1 MRTAFVTALTRLA
14 AEDERVVLLTGDL
27 GFMVLEE
34 FAESYPDRFYNAGV
48 AEQNMV
54 GMATGLA
61 EAGFTPYVY
70 SIATFASMRGYE
82 FVRNGPVLHNL
93 PVRIVGVGGGF
104 DYSTN
109 GVTHYALEDVAIMRA
124 QPGLRIAAPA
134 DPAHAATALAAGA
147 AHDGP
152 VYFRL
157 GKRREAVPGLHEPF
171 AWGRMPV
178 LGDGEDVAIIA
189 LGTMS
194 SEALAAAEILARQD
208 IKASVGVLA
217 SVAPPPVEDILALAS
232 RSRLVVT
239 VEAHYGGGAGS
250 LVAEV
255 LADAGLGVRLVRLLV
270 DRVPR
275 GRTGSYEFMLREFG
289 LSAEQIA
296 EACAQRLGVTP
307 V

>member
-1 MRTAFVTALTRLA
+1 MRTAFVEALTRLA
-14 AEDERVVLLTGDL
+14 ARDERVVLLTGDL

-34 FAESYPDRFYNAGV
+34 FAATFPDRFYNAGV

-61 EAGFTPYVY
+61 EAGFTPFVY

-82 FVRNGPVLHNL
+82 FVRNGPVLHDL
-93 PVRIVGVGGGF
+93 PVRVVGVGGGF

-134 DPAHAATALAAGA
+134 DPAHAASALEAGA
-147 AHDGP
+147 SYGGP

-157 GKRREAVPGLHEPF
+157 GKRPDAVPGLDEPF

-178 LGDGEDVAIIA
+178 LGDGEDVALVA
-189 LGTMS
+189 LGTMTA
-194 SEALAAAEILARQD
+194 EALAAADILAARNV
-208 IKASVGVLA
+208 KASVGVLA
-217 SVAPPPVEDILALAS
+217 SVAPPPVEDILALAA
-232 RSRLVVT
+232 RVRLVVT

-250 LVAEV
+250 LVAEA
-255 LADAGLGVRLVRLLV
+255 LAQAGLGVRLVRKLV
-270 DRVPR
+270 ERVPR
-275 GRTGSYEFMLREFG
+275 GRTGSYAFMLREFG

-296 EACAQRLGVTP
+296 DACLRHLGVASS
-307 V
+307 

>member
-1 MRTAFVTALTRLA
+1 MRNAFVGALTALAGR
-14 AEDERVVLLTGDL
+14 DERVVLLTGDL
-27 GFMVLEE
+27 GFSVLEE
-34 FAESYPDRFYNAGV
+34 FADSYPDRFYNAGV
-48 AEQNMV
+48 AEQNMM

-61 EAGFTPYVY
+61 EAGFTPFVY

-82 FVRNGPVLHNL
+82 FVRNGPVLHDL

-134 DPAHAATALAAGA
+134 DPAHAVSALAAGA

-157 GKRREAVPGLHEPF
+157 GKRSEAVPGLDEDF

-189 LGTMS
+189 LGTVT
-194 SEALAAAEILARQD
+194 SEAVGAAGLLAAQGV
-208 IKASVGVLA
+208 KASVGVLA
-217 SVAPPPVEDILALAS
+217 SVTPPPVEDILALAA
-232 RSRLVVT
+232 RVRLVVT

-250 LVAEV
+250 VVAEV
-255 LADAGLGVRLVRLLV
+255 LAEHGLGVRLVRILV

-275 GRTGSYEFMLREFG
+275 GRTGSYGFMLREHG
-289 LSAEQIA
+289 LAPEQIA
-296 EACAQRLGVTP
+296 ETCVQRLGVASG
-307 V
+307 

>member
-1 MRTAFVTALTRLA
+1 MRTAFVTALTKLA

-34 FAESYPDRFYNAGV
+34 FAESFPDRFYNAGV

-61 EAGFTPYVY
+61 EAGFTPFVY

-82 FVRNGPVLHNL
+82 FIRNGPVLHNL

-109 GVTHYALEDVAIMRA
+109 GVTHYALEDVALMRA

-134 DPAHAATALAAGA
+134 DPAHAATALTAGA

-157 GKRREAVPGLHEPF
+157 GKRREAVPGLDEPF

-178 LGDGEDVAIIA
+178 LGDGDDVAIVA

-194 SEALAAAEILARQD
+194 SEALAAAEILAGQG

-217 SVAPPPVEDILALAS
+217 SVAPAPVQDILALAS
-232 RSRLVVT
+232 RVRLVVT

-250 LVAEV
+250 LVAET
-255 LADAGLGVRLVRLLV
+255 LAEAGLGVRLVRRLV

-275 GRTGSYEFMLREFG
+275 GRIGSYEFMLREFG

-296 EACAQRLGVTP
+296 ATCARHLGVTSG
-307 V
+307 